1 MKIKQQRC
9 TPFVKQCAMYV
20 NSYKLNQIQIYFN
33 IMQVLKSIPNGTK
46 TSMF

>member
-1 MKIKQQRC
+1 MKIKQQ